1 MKKIAILTFHRAN
14 NYGAV
19 LQAHALSC
27 MIRKLG
33 LDAQVL
39 DYRPADMES
48 FYHSP
53 IPRTRNFKIFIILLI
68 HRYLRDIATY
78 RRFAAFRRE
87 NMHIS
92 PETYRTSRDLTAAN
106 DIYDTFIA
114 GSDQIWNPDIVKVQ
128 GKGADYSYFLDFV
141 IDASKK
147 KSYAASMGVSAL
159 SEDICTLY
167 RDKLHDFATI
177 TVREHKAAELLKS
190 LLGRAIKTV
199 CDPVLLMTEKEWE
212 QYEHPYELPCKD
224 YVLVYAV
231 GGGRDLLPYASRLA
245 AEKNCTVYA
254 IQPPIVGAVSGNRKQ
269 RLTGVGPS
277 EFVWLIRHAQA
288 VVTTSFHGSAFSLLF
303 RKELHVMQED
313 KAKENN
319 RNSRFDSL
327 FQYFGIQDESME
339 DRQFNERRVKVAS
352 PDAGNKAIFE
362 MNQKIAGEILRSLC
376 D

>member
-1 MKKIAILTFHRAN
+1 MKKLAILTFHRAN

-33 LDAQVL
+33 FDVQLL
-39 DYRPADMES
+39 DYRPAAMES

-53 IPRTRNFKIFIILLI
+53 IPRVRNFKTFIILLL
-68 HRYLRDIATY
+68 HRYLRDVTTY
-78 RRFAAFRRE
+78 RRFAVFRRE

-92 PETYRTSRDLTAAN
+92 PETYRTPQDLAAAN
-106 DIYDTFIA
+106 DIYDAFIA
-114 GSDQIWNPDIVKVQ
+114 GSDQIWNPDIVKV
-128 GKGADYSYFLDFV
+128 KGEGYDYSYFLDFV
-141 IDASKK
+141 KEASKK
-147 KSYAASMGVSAL
+147 RSYAASLGVSAL
-159 SEDICTLY
+159 SDEIRALY
-167 RDKLHDFATI
+167 RDKLHSFSTI
-177 TVREHKAAELLKS
+177 TVREHKAAELLGM
-190 LLGRAIKTV
+190 LLGRDIKTV
-199 CDPVLLMTEKEWE
+199 CDPVLLMTEEEWE
-212 QYEHPYELPCKD
+212 QYELPYKLPCKD

-231 GGGRDLLPYASRLA
+231 GGGRNLLPYAAKLA

-254 IQPPIVGAVSGNRKQ
+254 IQPPIVGTVSRDPKQ

-288 VVTTSFHGSAFSLLF
+288 VVTTSFHGSAFSMLF

-313 KAKENN
+313 KSKENH

-327 FQYFGIQDESME
+327 FQYFGMRNESMIE
-339 DRQFNERRVKVAS
+339 REFNDIRVQIAS
-352 PDAGNKAIFE
+352 PYAGNKAIFE
-362 MNQKIAGEILRSLC
+362 TNQKIAREILRSLC